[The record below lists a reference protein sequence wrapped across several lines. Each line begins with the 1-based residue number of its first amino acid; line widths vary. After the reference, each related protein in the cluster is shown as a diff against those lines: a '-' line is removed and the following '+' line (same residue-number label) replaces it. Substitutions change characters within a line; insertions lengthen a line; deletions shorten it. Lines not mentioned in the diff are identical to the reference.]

1 MFGKKTQQGSLYP
14 SIVNETFEKDIYQ
27 FPLCAPVF
35 SLQMEVYEKVKSLIS
50 ELLYAVVKDT
60 KIDIQILGQKL
71 VFNFTPQCSEQNYSS
86 HYNFCE
92 IRKQNCITRFCQ

>member
-35 SLQMEVYEKVKSLIS
+35 SLQMEVYENLKPLIS
-50 ELLYAVVKDT
+50 ELVSSVVRDAKT
-60 KIDIQILGQKL
+60 DIRILGQKL
-71 VFNFTPQCSEQNYSS
+71 VFDFIPQCSEPNYSS
-86 HYNFCE
+86 HNNFCE
-92 IRKQNCITRFCQ
+92 IRKLDFN